1 MVSHSSRQLRTLRR
15 LRRIFS
21 LSLTF
26 LIRLKSAHD
35 AMVFL
40 IEHID
45 LDDIPDL
52 F

>member
-1 MVSHSSRQLRTLRR
+1 MSSYSTRQHRTLRR

-35 AMVFL
+35 ATVFL

-45 LDDIPDL
+45 FDEIPDL

>member
-1 MVSHSSRQLRTLRR
+1 MFSHSSRQHRTLRR